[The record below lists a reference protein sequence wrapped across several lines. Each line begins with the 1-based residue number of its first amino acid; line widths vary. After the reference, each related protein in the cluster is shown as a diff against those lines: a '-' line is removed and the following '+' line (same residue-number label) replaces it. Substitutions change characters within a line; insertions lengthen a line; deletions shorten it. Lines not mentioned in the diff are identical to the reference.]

1 MTVGIEIKDIFPDG
15 TITEV
20 SFGVPL
26 IISLTVK
33 RSYPDEPFVIVNCEV
48 PEKDEKKLSDAVGM
62 IISKMKEMDIDLLIP
77 IVNNQ
82 VKSRV

>member
-1 MTVGIEIKDIFPDG
+1 MTVCIEIKYIFHDG

-20 SFGVPL
+20 FFGVPV

-33 RSYPDEPFVIVNCEV
+33 RSYSDEPFVIVNCEV
-48 PEKDEKKLSDAVGM
+48 PEKVEKKLSDAVGM

-82 VKSRV
+82 VKTRV